1 MPDTGNNRARE
12 IEIEL
17 FKRLDTRLERLEE
30 KIDDMNEK
38 IIRLD
43 AQDVTPKLK
52 ELETRVRAL
61 EEWKSRVMGQV
72 TVIVVPVAA
81 AIGALVKVIFDVLGK

>member
-1 MPDTGNNRARE
+1 MSDNRARE

-17 FKRLDTRLERLEE
+17 FKRLDVRLERLEE

-43 AQDVTPKLK
+43 AQDMSPKIK
-52 ELETRVRAL
+52 ELELRVRHL
-61 EEWKSRVMGQV
+61 EEWKSRIAGQV
-72 TVIVVPVAA
+72 AVVVVPIAA
-81 AIGALVKVIFDVLGK
+81 AVGAIIKVVLDITMK

>member
-1 MPDTGNNRARE
+1 MPDNPNRARE

-17 FKRLDTRLERLEE
+17 FKRLDVRLERIEE
-30 KIDDMNEK
+30 KMDDMNEK

-43 AQDVTPKLK
+43 AQDVTPKIK

-61 EEWKSRVMGQV
+61 EEWKSRIAGQV
-72 TVIVVPVAA
+72 AVIVVPIAA
-81 AIGALVKVIFDVLGK
+81 GVGAVVKVLFDVMAK